1 MSKRDK
7 GLALSGK
14 IALVTGAARGM
25 GAAHCAALAAAG
37 ASVVVCDVSDAEG
50 AAIAKKIGGI
60 YLHLDVTSESDWIG
74 AVATAEKELGPIDIL
89 INNAGVVGLGRVDTT
104 ELDVWNRII
113 GINLTGTFLGIRHC
127 VESMK
132 KTDSG
137 VIVNISS
144 TAGLVGYCD
153 MSAYVASKW
162 GVRGLTK
169 SAALDLGRFNIRVV
183 SIHPGI
189 IETDMAADLS
199 ISFKRQAIP
208 RIGQSE
214 EVAKLMLYLVSEAS
228 YSTGSEFVVDGGQTL
243 GQVYDLS

>member
-1 MSKRDK
+1 
-7 GLALSGK
+7 
-14 IALVTGAARGM
+14 
-25 GAAHCAALAAAG
+25 
-37 ASVVVCDVSDAEG
+37 
-50 AAIAKKIGGI
+50 
-60 YLHLDVTSESDWIG
+60 
-74 AVATAEKELGPIDIL
+74 
-89 INNAGVVGLGRVDTT
+89 
-104 ELDVWNRII
+104 
-113 GINLTGTFLGIRHC
+113 
-127 VESMK
+127 MK
-132 KTDSG
+132 KAGSA

-169 SAALDLGRFNIRVV
+169 AAALDLGRFNIRVV

-214 EVAKLMLYLVSEAS
+214 EVAKLMIYLVSEAS

>member
-1 MSKRDK
+1 
-7 GLALSGK
+7 
-14 IALVTGAARGM
+14 
-25 GAAHCAALAAAG
+25 
-37 ASVVVCDVSDAEG
+37 
-50 AAIAKKIGGI
+50 
-60 YLHLDVTSESDWIG
+60 
-74 AVATAEKELGPIDIL
+74 
-89 INNAGVVGLGRVDTT
+89 
-104 ELDVWNRII
+104 
-113 GINLTGTFLGIRHC
+113 
-127 VESMK
+127 MK
-132 KTDSG
+132 KAGSG

-189 IETDMAADLS
+189 IETDMAADLA

-214 EVAKLMLYLVSEAS
+214 EVAKLMLYLVSDAS
-228 YSTGSEFVVDGGQTL
+228 YSTGAEFVVDGGQTL
-243 GQVYDLS
+243 GQVYDLT

>member
-1 MSKRDK
+1 MSNLDGK
-7 GLALSGK
+7 LSLSGK
-14 IALVTGAARGM
+14 VAVVTGGARGM
-25 GAAHCAALAAAG
+25 GAAHCIALAAQG
-37 ASVVVCDVSDAEG
+37 ASVVVCDVLDVEG
-50 AAIAKKIGGI
+50 AAVAEQVGGT
-60 YLHLDVTSESDWIG
+60 YLHLDVTSESDWES
-74 AVATAEKELGPIDIL
+74 AVTATEAAYGPINIL
-89 INNAGVVGLGRVDTT
+89 VNNAGVVGLGRVDKT
-104 ELDVWNRII
+104 ELEEWDRIV
-113 GINLTGTFLGIRHC
+113 GINLTGTFLGIRYC
-127 VESMK
+127 ADSMK
-132 KTDSG
+132 KAGSG

-189 IETDMAADLS
+189 IETDMAADLA

-214 EVAKLMLYLVSEAS
+214 EVAKLMLYLVSDAS
-228 YSTGSEFVVDGGQTL
+228 YSTGAEFVVDGGQTL
-243 GQVYDLS
+243 GQVYDLT

>member
-1 MSKRDK
+1 MGKLDGK
-7 GLALSGK
+7 VAFVSG
-14 IALVTGAARGM
+14 GAKGM
-25 GAAHCAALAAAG
+25 GASHCAALAAEG
-37 ASVVVCDVSDAEG
+37 ALVVVCDVLDEQG
-50 AAIAKKIGGI
+50 AAVAKEIGGI
-60 YLHLDVTSESDWIG
+60 YLHLDVTRESDWIS
-74 AVATAEKELGPIDIL
+74 AVAATEKEFGPIDIL

-104 ELDVWNRII
+104 GLDEWNRII
-113 GINLTGTFLGIRHC
+113 GINLTGTFLGIRYC
-127 VESMK
+127 AESMK
-132 KTDSG
+132 KAGSA

-169 SAALDLGRFNIRVV
+169 AAALDLGRFNIRVV

-214 EVAKLMLYLVSEAS
+214 
-228 YSTGSEFVVDGGQTL
+228 
-243 GQVYDLS
+243 

>member
-1 MSKRDK
+1 M
-7 GLALSGK
+7 GK
-14 IALVTGAARGM
+14 LDGKVALVTGGAKGM
-25 GAAHCAALAAAG
+25 GASHCAALASEG
-37 ASVVVCDVSDAEG
+37 AKVVVCDVLDEQG
-50 AAIAKKIGGI
+50 AALAQEIGGI
-60 YLHLDVTSESDWIG
+60 YLHLDVTSEGDWIS
-74 AVATAEKELGPIDIL
+74 AVAATEKEFGPIDVL

-104 ELDVWNRII
+104 ELDEWNRII

-127 VESMK
+127 ADSMK
-132 KTDSG
+132 KVGSA

-189 IETDMAADLS
+189 IETDMSTGLA
-199 ISFKRQAIP
+199 INFKRQAIP

-243 GQVYDLS
+243 GQVYDLN

>member
-1 MSKRDK
+1 M
-7 GLALSGK
+7 GK
-14 IALVTGAARGM
+14 LDGKVALVTGGAKGM
-25 GAAHCAALAAAG
+25 GASHCAALAAEG
-37 ASVVVCDVSDAEG
+37 ASVVVCDVLDELG
-50 AAIAKKIGGI
+50 AAVAKEIGGI
-60 YLHLDVTSESDWIG
+60 YLHLDVTSEGDWTA
-74 AVATAEKELGPIDIL
+74 AVAAAEKEFGPIDIL

-104 ELDVWNRII
+104 ELVEWNRII
-113 GINLTGTFLGIRHC
+113 GINLTGTFLGIRYC
-127 VESMK
+127 AESMK
-132 KTDSG
+132 KAGSG

-189 IETDMAADLS
+189 VETDMASGLA

-214 EVAKLMLYLVSEAS
+214 EVAKLMLYLVSDAT

-243 GQVYDLS
+243 GQVYDLN

>member
-1 MSKRDK
+1 M
-7 GLALSGK
+7 GK
-14 IALVTGAARGM
+14 LDGKVALVTGGAKGM
-25 GAAHCAALAAAG
+25 GASHCAALAAEG
-37 ASVVVCDVSDAEG
+37 ASVVVCDVLDEPG
-50 AAIAKKIGGI
+50 AAVAKEIGGI
-60 YLHLDVTSESDWIG
+60 YLHLDVTSESDWTA
-74 AVATAEKELGPIDIL
+74 AVAATQKAYGPIDIL

-104 ELDVWNRII
+104 ELDEWNRII
-113 GINLTGTFLGIRHC
+113 GINLTGTFLGIRYC
-127 VESMK
+127 AESMK
-132 KTDSG
+132 KAGSG

-189 IETDMAADLS
+189 IETDMASGLA

-214 EVAKLMLYLVSEAS
+214 EVAKLMLYLVSEAT

-243 GQVYDLS
+243 GQIYDLN

>member
-1 MSKRDK
+1 M
-7 GLALSGK
+7 GK
-14 IALVTGAARGM
+14 LDGKVALVTGGAKGM
-25 GAAHCAALAAAG
+25 GASHCAALAAEG
-37 ASVVVCDVSDAEG
+37 ASVVVCDVLDEQGSTV
-50 AAIAKKIGGI
+50 AKEIGGI
-60 YLHLDVTSESDWIG
+60 YLHLDVTSESDWTA
-74 AVATAEKELGPIDIL
+74 AVAATQKAYGPIDIL

-104 ELDVWNRII
+104 ELDEWNRII
-113 GINLTGTFLGIRHC
+113 GINLTGTFLGIRYC
-127 VESMK
+127 AESMK
-132 KTDSG
+132 EAGSG

-189 IETDMAADLS
+189 IETDMASGLA

-214 EVAKLMLYLVSEAS
+214 EVAKLMLYLVSEAT

-243 GQVYDLS
+243 GQVYDLA

>member
-1 MSKRDK
+1 M
-7 GLALSGK
+7 GK
-14 IALVTGAARGM
+14 LDGKVALVTGGAKGM
-25 GAAHCAALAAAG
+25 GASHCTALAAEG
-37 ASVVVCDVSDAEG
+37 AFVVVCDVLDEQG
-50 AAIAKKIGGI
+50 AALAQEIGGS
-60 YLHLDVTSESDWIG
+60 YLHLDVTSESDWIA
-74 AVATAEKELGPIDIL
+74 AVAATEKEFGPIDIL

-104 ELDVWNRII
+104 ELDEWNRII

-127 VESMK
+127 AESMK
-132 KTDSG
+132 KAGSA
-137 VIVNISS
+137 VVVNISS
-144 TAGLVGYCD
+144 TAGLVGYGD

-189 IETDMAADLS
+189 IETDMSSGLS

-208 RIGQSE
+208 RIGHSE
-214 EVAKLMLYLVSEAS
+214 EVAKLMLYLVSEAT

-243 GQVYDLS
+243 GPVYDLN

>member
-1 MSKRDK
+1 MGK
-7 GLALSGK
+7 LAGK
-14 IALVTGAARGM
+14 VALVTGGAKGM
-25 GAAHCAALAAAG
+25 GASHCAALAAEG
-37 ASVVVCDVSDAEG
+37 ASVVVCDVLDEQGTAV
-50 AAIAKKIGGI
+50 AKEVGGI
-60 YLHLDVTSESDWIG
+60 YLHLDVTSESDWIS
-74 AVATAEKELGPIDIL
+74 AVAATQKAFGPIDIL

-104 ELDVWNRII
+104 ELDEWNRII
-113 GINLTGTFLGIRHC
+113 GINLTGTFLGIRYC
-127 VESMK
+127 SESMK
-132 KTDSG
+132 KVGSG

-189 IETDMAADLS
+189 IETDMASGLA

-214 EVAKLMLYLVSEAS
+214 EVAKLMLDLVSEAT

-243 GQVYDLS
+243 GQVYDLT

>member
-1 MSKRDK
+1 MGKLD
-7 GLALSGK
+7 GK
-14 IALVTGAARGM
+14 IALVTGGAKGM
-25 GAAHCAALAAAG
+25 GASHCAALAAEG
-37 ASVVVCDVSDAEG
+37 ASVVVCDVLDEQGTAV
-50 AAIAKKIGGI
+50 AKEIGGI
-60 YLHLDVTSESDWIG
+60 YLHLDVTSASDWIS
-74 AVATAEKELGPIDIL
+74 AVTTTQKELGPIDIL

-104 ELDVWNRII
+104 ELDEWNRII
-113 GINLTGTFLGIRHC
+113 GINLTGTFLGIRYC
-127 VESMK
+127 AESMK
-132 KTDSG
+132 KAGSG

-189 IETDMAADLS
+189 IETDMASGLAV
-199 ISFKRQAIP
+199 SFKRQAVP
-208 RIGQSE
+208 RIGQSG
-214 EVAKLMLYLVSEAS
+214 EVAKLMLYLVSDAT

>member
-1 MSKRDK
+1 M
-7 GLALSGK
+7 GK
-14 IALVTGAARGM
+14 LDGKVALVTGGAKGM
-25 GAAHCAALAAAG
+25 GATHCAALAAEG
-37 ASVVVCDVSDAEG
+37 ASVVVCDVLDELGTAV
-50 AAIAKKIGGI
+50 AKEIGGI
-60 YLHLDVTSESDWIG
+60 YLHLDVTSESDWTT
-74 AVATAEKELGPIDIL
+74 AVAATQKEFGPIDIL

-104 ELDVWNRII
+104 ELDEWNRII
-113 GINLTGTFLGIRHC
+113 GINLTGTFLGIRSC
-127 VESMK
+127 AESMK
-132 KTDSG
+132 KAGSG

-189 IETDMAADLS
+189 IETDMSSGLA
-199 ISFKRQAIP
+199 ISFKRQSIP
-208 RIGQSE
+208 RIGHSE
-214 EVAKLMLYLVSEAS
+214 EVAKLMLYLVTEAT

-243 GQVYDLS
+243 GPVYDLN

>member
-1 MSKRDK
+1 MQKLK
-7 GLALSGK
+7 GK
-14 IALVTGAARGM
+14 VALVTGGSRGM
-25 GAAHCAALAAAG
+25 GASHCAALAAEG
-37 ASVVVCDVSDAEG
+37 ASVVVCDVLDEQG
-50 AAIAKKIGGI
+50 AAVAQEVGGI
-60 YLHLDVTSESDWIG
+60 YLHLDVTSESDWIA
-74 AVATAEKELGPIDIL
+74 AVAATEKAFGPIDIL

-104 ELDVWNRII
+104 ELDEWNRII
-113 GINLTGTFLGIRHC
+113 GINLTGTFLGIRYC
-127 VESMK
+127 ADSMK
-132 KTDSG
+132 KAGSG

-183 SIHPGI
+183 SVHPGI
-189 IETDMAADLS
+189 VETDMASSLA

-214 EVAKLMLYLVSEAS
+214 EVSDLVTYLVTSAS

-243 GQVYDLS
+243 GQVYDLT

>member
-1 MSKRDK
+1 
-7 GLALSGK
+7 
-14 IALVTGAARGM
+14 
-25 GAAHCAALAAAG
+25 
-37 ASVVVCDVSDAEG
+37 
-50 AAIAKKIGGI
+50 
-60 YLHLDVTSESDWIG
+60 
-74 AVATAEKELGPIDIL
+74 L

-104 ELDVWNRII
+104 ELDEWNRII

-127 VESMK
+127 ADSMK
-132 KTDSG
+132 KAGSG

-189 IETDMAADLS
+189 IETDMSSELA

-208 RIGQSE
+208 RIGQSD
-214 EVAKLMLYLVSEAS
+214 EVAKLMLYLVSEAT

-243 GQVYDLS
+243 GQIYDLN

>member
-1 MSKRDK
+1 
-7 GLALSGK
+7 
-14 IALVTGAARGM
+14 
-25 GAAHCAALAAAG
+25 
-37 ASVVVCDVSDAEG
+37 
-50 AAIAKKIGGI
+50 
-60 YLHLDVTSESDWIG
+60 
-74 AVATAEKELGPIDIL
+74 
-89 INNAGVVGLGRVDTT
+89 
-104 ELDVWNRII
+104 
-113 GINLTGTFLGIRHC
+113 
-127 VESMK
+127 MK

-189 IETDMAADLS
+189 IETEMAADLS

-214 EVAKLMLYLVSEAS
+214 EVAQLMLYLVSEAS

-243 GQVYDLS
+243 GQVYDLT

>member
-1 MSKRDK
+1 M
-7 GLALSGK
+7 GK
-14 IALVTGAARGM
+14 LDGKVALVTGGAKGM
-25 GAAHCAALAAAG
+25 GASHCAALAAEG
-37 ASVVVCDVSDAEG
+37 AFVVVCDVLDEQG
-50 AAIAKKIGGI
+50 AALAQEIGGS
-60 YLHLDVTSESDWIG
+60 YLHLDVTTESDWIA
-74 AVATAEKELGPIDIL
+74 AVAATEKEFGPIDIL

-104 ELDVWNRII
+104 ELDEWNRII

-127 VESMK
+127 AESMK
-132 KTDSG
+132 KAGSA
-137 VIVNISS
+137 VVVNISS
-144 TAGLVGYCD
+144 TAGLVGYGD

-189 IETDMAADLS
+189 IETDMSSGLS

-208 RIGQSE
+208 RIGHSE
-214 EVAKLMLYLVSEAS
+214 EVAKLMLYLVSEAT

-243 GQVYDLS
+243 GPVYDLN

>member
-1 MSKRDK
+1 M
-7 GLALSGK
+7 GK
-14 IALVTGAARGM
+14 LDGKVALVTGGAKGM
-25 GAAHCAALAAAG
+25 GASHCAALAAEG
-37 ASVVVCDVSDAEG
+37 ASVVVCDVLDELGSAV
-50 AAIAKKIGGI
+50 AKEIGGI
-60 YLHLDVTSESDWIG
+60 YLHLDVTSEGDWTA
-74 AVATAEKELGPIDIL
+74 AVAATQKAYGPIDIL

-104 ELDVWNRII
+104 ELDEWNRII
-113 GINLTGTFLGIRHC
+113 GINLTGTFLGIHQC
-127 VESMK
+127 AESMK
-132 KTDSG
+132 RAGSG

-189 IETDMAADLS
+189 VETDMASGLA

-214 EVAKLMLYLVSEAS
+214 EVAKLMLYLVSDAT

-243 GQVYDLS
+243 GQVYDLN